1 MLTGG
6 NDSNL
11 FLWEDVT
18 KEEEL
23 KKKEE
28 EHEVMIQQDNYSQY
42 LRNKDYINA
51 VKLAFKFNFV
61 SKFH

>member
-1 MLTGG
+1 MLSGG

-11 FLWEDVT
+11 FVWEDIT

-28 EHEVMIQQDNYSQY
+28 EHEVMIQQDNYNAMVRQ
-42 LRNKDYINA
+42 KDYVGA
-51 VKLAFKFNFV
+51 VKLAFQFNFV
-61 SKFH
+61 

>member
-1 MLTGG
+1 MILMVSLLVLGIKRSNLILHLGKQYMLTGG

-28 EHEVMIQQDNYSQY
+28 EHEVLIQ
-42 LRNKDYINA
+42 
-51 VKLAFKFNFV
+51 
-61 SKFH
+61 

>member
-28 EHEVMIQQDNYSQY
+28 EHEVLI
-42 LRNKDYINA
+42 
-51 VKLAFKFNFV
+51 
-61 SKFH
+61 